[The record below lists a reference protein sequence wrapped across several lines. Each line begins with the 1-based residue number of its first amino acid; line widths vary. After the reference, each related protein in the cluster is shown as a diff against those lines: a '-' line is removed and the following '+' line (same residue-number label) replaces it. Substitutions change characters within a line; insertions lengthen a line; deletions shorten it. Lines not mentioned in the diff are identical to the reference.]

1 MKKFSLFAICVMMC
15 LLAGCEQ
22 NVPAISEPLVTTFE
36 ATQIGPRTVIIGG
49 NVTDNGGSEV
59 IERGICYSTSA
70 NPSISNKKIACG
82 SGLGEFT
89 CALTDL
95 EKNTKY
101 YVLKQLIY
109 NNKMYLFAN
118 ELVDEETPSEVMAIL
133 RVDTNENNVL
143 ITLENDENLI
153 NELLKKFSDLI
164 G

>member
-1 MKKFSLFAICVMMC
+1 MTELNLF
-15 LLAGCEQ
+15 E
-22 NVPAISEPLVTTFE
+22 EK
-36 ATQIGPRTVIIGG
+36 
-49 NVTDNGGSEV
+49 V
-59 IERGICYSTSA
+59 IEV
-70 NPSISNKKIACG
+70 
-82 SGLGEFT
+82 GE
-89 CALTDL
+89 
-95 EKNTKY
+95 NTKY